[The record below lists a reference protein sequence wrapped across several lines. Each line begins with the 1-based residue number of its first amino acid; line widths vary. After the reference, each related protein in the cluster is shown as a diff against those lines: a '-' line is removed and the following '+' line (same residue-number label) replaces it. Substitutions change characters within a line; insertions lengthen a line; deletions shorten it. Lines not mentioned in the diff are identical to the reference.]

1 MTLFINFKIFLSLI
15 VCAHW
20 FKELEASRQV
30 VLTCGSDEAGEKGA
44 PGAPGSQGSPGK
56 RGPIGIPGFPGE
68 KGLSFQQIKL
78 IKNYN

>member
-44 PGAPGSQGSPGK
+44 PGLQVLRALQENEAQLV
-56 RGPIGIPGFPGE
+56 FLDLLE
-68 KGLSFQQIKL
+68 KKV
-78 IKNYN
+78 